1 MNFNIKSGHKG
12 FVVIMFIGLILLS
25 AAVIYNIVTDGKI
38 NHWTHTEA
46 KVVGYKE
53 EYKDNSDGE
62 RELMYR
68 EILEYTAGGIKYE
81 EEGMSLSNIPPL
93 TGVSKKIAYNPDNP
107 KDFIE
112 IQDSKTV
119 KILLYVIGGI
129 LSLAGLGMFLA
140 SCRMRLTATE
150 E

>member
-12 FVVIMFIGLILLS
+12 FIVIMCIGLIILIG
-25 AAVIYNIVTDGKI
+25 AIVYNVVTNNKVND
-38 NHWTHTEA
+38 WTHTEA
-46 KVVGYKE
+46 KVVGYNE
-53 EYKDNSDGE
+53 EYKNNSDGE
-62 RELMYR
+62 LELMYR
-68 EILEYTAGGIKYE
+68 EILEYTADGIKYE
-81 EEGMSLSNIPPL
+81 EEGMSVSNIPPL

-112 IQDSKTV
+112 IQDSKIV

-129 LSLAGLGMFLA
+129 FTCVGFAMFLA
-140 SCRMRLTATE
+140 SCRTRSTATE

>member
-1 MNFNIKSGHKG
+1 MNYKIKSGHKG
-12 FVVIMFIGLILLS
+12 FIVIMFIGLIILIG
-25 AAVIYNIVTDGKI
+25 AIVYNVVTNNKVND
-38 NHWTHTEA
+38 WTHTEA

-53 EYKDNSDGE
+53 EYHDNSDGE

-68 EILEYTAGGIKYE
+68 EILEYTADGIKYE
-81 EEGMSLSNIPPL
+81 EEGISVSSIPPL

-112 IQDSKTV
+112 IQDSKFV
-119 KILLYVIGGI
+119 KIWLYVIGGI
-129 LSLAGLGMFLA
+129 LTCAGFALFLA
-140 SCRMRLTATE
+140 SCRTRSTAAE

>member
-1 MNFNIKSGHKG
+1 MNFNFKSGHKG
-12 FVVIMFIGLILLS
+12 FLVIMFIGLIILV
-25 AAVIYNIVTDGKI
+25 AAVIYNVVTNNKVND
-38 NHWTHTEA
+38 WTHTDA
-46 KVVGYKE
+46 KVAGYTR
-53 EYKDNSDGE
+53 EYHDNSDGE

-68 EILEYTAGGIKYE
+68 EILEYTVDGVKYE
-81 EEGMSLSNIPPL
+81 VEGMSISNIPPL

-129 LSLAGLGMFLA
+129 LTCAGIALFLA
-140 SCRMRLTATE
+140 SCRTRSTAAE
-150 E
+150 Q